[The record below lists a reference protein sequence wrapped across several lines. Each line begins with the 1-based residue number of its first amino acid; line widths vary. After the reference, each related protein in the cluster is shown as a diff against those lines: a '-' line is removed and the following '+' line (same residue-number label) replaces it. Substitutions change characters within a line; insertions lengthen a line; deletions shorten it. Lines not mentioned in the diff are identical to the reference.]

1 LIILIDRLTPIMNL
15 IMSIPPSEPTGYI
28 RIQYLLRFTSG
39 LREWLSGYS
48 VTGQGVLES
57 KSGAQK
63 KVVRGSSKATVEASR
78 NSLKKLL
85 GFIERLDL
93 AWQAVLSGQSLN
105 RNTTTLDE
113 KPEVKEE
120 DVAVQEASASGSSKK
135 LVSVTDK

>member
-1 LIILIDRLTPIMNL
+1 MNL
-15 IMSIPPSEPTGYI
+15 IMSIPPSVPTGYI

-57 KSGAQK
+57 KSGSQK

-93 AWQAVLSGQSLN
+93 AWQAVLRGQSLN
-105 RNTTTLDE
+105 GNTTTPDE
-113 KPEVKEE
+113 KSEVKEE
-120 DVAVQEASASGSSKK
+120 DTVAQETGASGSSKN
-135 LVSVTDK
+135 LMSVTDK

>member
-1 LIILIDRLTPIMNL
+1 
-15 IMSIPPSEPTGYI
+15 
-28 RIQYLLRFTSG
+28 
-39 LREWLSGYS
+39 
-48 VTGQGVLES
+48 
-57 KSGAQK
+57 
-63 KVVRGSSKATVEASR
+63 VEASR

>member
-1 LIILIDRLTPIMNL
+1 M
-15 IMSIPPSEPTGYI
+15 
-28 RIQYLLRFTSG
+28 
-39 LREWLSGYS
+39 
-48 VTGQGVLES
+48 TGQGVLES

-105 RNTTTLDE
+105 GNTTTLDE

>member
-1 LIILIDRLTPIMNL
+1 MNL
-15 IMSIPPSEPTGYI
+15 IMFIPPSEPTGYI

-57 KSGAQK
+57 KSGSQK

-93 AWQAVLSGQSLN
+93 AWQAVLRGQSLN
-105 RNTTTLDE
+105 GNSTTPDE
-113 KPEVKEE
+113 KSEVKEE
-120 DVAVQEASASGSSKK
+120 DTVAQETGASGSSKN
-135 LVSVTDK
+135 LMSVTDK

>member
-1 LIILIDRLTPIMNL
+1 MNL
-15 IMSIPPSEPTGYI
+15 IMSIPPTEPTGYI

-63 KVVRGSSKATVEASR
+63 RVGRSTSKATVEASR
-78 NSLKKLL
+78 KSLKDLL

-93 AWQAVLSGQSLN
+93 AWQAVLTGGSWNGGA
-105 RNTTTLDE
+105 TTSEE
-113 KPEVKEE
+113 KPRVKME
-120 DVAVQEASASGSSKK
+120 DVDTREAGESDSSRN